1 MSNPT
6 VVSFM
11 SMVPCQPCSIS
22 QKAKMSATAS
32 RALNASEA
40 IIANRGCMSL
50 TMPQR
55 KITGGGVRATR
66 DQIPVNG
73 NLQSLLAV
81 SRPPR
86 TGQKTYLHSNG
97 TVHGQLRQS
106 PLQWREI

>member
-1 MSNPT
+1 
-6 VVSFM
+6 
-11 SMVPCQPCSIS
+11 
-22 QKAKMSATAS
+22 MSATAS

-55 KITGGGVRATR
+55 KITGGVVRSTR

-106 PLQWREI
+106 PLQRREIADKLQR